1 MLNNLPSIDLHG
13 EYVESALILTK
24 EFINDNIILKNEEI
38 VIVHGIGEDILRK
51 AIHDY
56 LKNEKKVKEF
66 KRDFFN
72 PGMTIV
78 KLRIGDKNE

>member
-13 EYVESALILTK
+13 EYVESAIILTK

>member
-78 KLRIGDKNE
+78 KLRIGEKNE

>member
-56 LKNEKKVKEF
+56 LKNEKRVKEF

>member
-51 AIHDY
+51 SIHDY

>member
-78 KLRIGDKNE
+78 KIRIGDKNE

>member
-1 MLNNLPSIDLHG
+1 MLNNLPSLDLHG

>member
-56 LKNEKKVKEF
+56 LRNEKKVKEF

>member
-72 PGMTIV
+72 PGLTIV

>member
-66 KRDFFN
+66 KRDFSN